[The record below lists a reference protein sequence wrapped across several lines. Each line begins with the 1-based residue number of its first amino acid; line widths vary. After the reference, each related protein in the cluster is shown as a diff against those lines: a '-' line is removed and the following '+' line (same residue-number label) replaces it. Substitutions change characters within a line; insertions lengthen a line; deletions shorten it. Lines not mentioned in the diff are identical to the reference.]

1 MAALALGACSR
12 KNNRDDRGSIDSPRG
27 AVQSDTALRGEGADK
42 LAGQARER
50 SRLERGEP
58 LPELAR
64 NVLRKNM
71 LEHGDNMESLL
82 WTALMLDH
90 QTTELMARQIL
101 GQPRMSRPTPA
112 AGETLNDSLPPRFF
126 ELQDALYEHAE
137 DLRRA
142 AEARDD
148 MGMARAYGKLAE
160 TCVTCHSLYLML
172 PGEAGAE
179 DGE

>member
-1 MAALALGACSR
+1 MVRILPVIYLAMVVLGLGACSK
-12 KNNRDDRGSIDSPRG
+12 KNGRDDRGSIDSPRAKP
-27 AVQSDTALRGEGADK
+27 AV
-42 LAGQARER
+42 ARER
-50 SRLERGEP
+50 AQLERGEP
-58 LPELAR
+58 LPVLVR
-64 NVLRKNM
+64 SLLRKNM
-71 LEHGDNMESLL
+71 IEHGDNMESLL

-90 QTTELMARQIL
+90 ETTELMARQIL

-142 AEARDD
+142 AGARDD
-148 MGMARAYGKLAE
+148 IGMARAYGKLAE
-160 TCVTCHSLYLML
+160 TCVTCHSLYLTL

>member
-1 MAALALGACSR
+1 MIRILAVICLTVAMLGLGACSR
-12 KNNRDDRGSIDSPRG
+12 KNDREG
-27 AVQSDTALRGEGADK
+27 RGEDRPAVPTG
-42 LAGQARER
+42 ER

-64 NVLRKNM
+64 TSLRKNM
-71 LEHGDNMESLL
+71 IEHGDNMESLL

-101 GQPRMSRPTPA
+101 DQPRMSRPTPA
-112 AGETLNDSLPPRFF
+112 AGETLSDWLPPRFF

-137 DLRRA
+137 ELRRA
-142 AEARDD
+142 AQARDD

-160 TCVTCHSLYLML
+160 TCVTCHSLYLRL
-172 PGEAGAE
+172 PAEAGAE